1 MRIVEREADKWAVQY
16 GYWANRGAT
25 RRFVALAEW
34 PASSYVQA
42 HAVVAREKINLISA
56 PIPVDAEPL
65 PERHVVTRAI
75 NEAQTGSGTLIRKA
89 LAGLTDPLPSVD
101 DMHRRMDLDPPMRRG
116 NGRQFYLYLPE
127 PVYGK
132 LCAMA
137 IAAETTRNQIVEA
150 LLLNAEET

>member
-1 MRIVEREADKWAVQY
+1 MRIVEREDDRWAVQY
-16 GYWANRGAT
+16 GYWARRGAT

-75 NEAQTGSGTLIRKA
+75 NEAQTGSDSLLRKA
-89 LAGLTDPLPSVD
+89 LAGLPDPLPEVD
-101 DMHRRMDLDPPMRRG
+101 ALHKRMDIDPPMRRG
-116 NGRQFYLYLPE
+116 NGRQFMCYLPE

-137 IAAETTRNQIVEA
+137 IAADTSRNQIVEA
-150 LLLNAEET
+150 LLLNAEE